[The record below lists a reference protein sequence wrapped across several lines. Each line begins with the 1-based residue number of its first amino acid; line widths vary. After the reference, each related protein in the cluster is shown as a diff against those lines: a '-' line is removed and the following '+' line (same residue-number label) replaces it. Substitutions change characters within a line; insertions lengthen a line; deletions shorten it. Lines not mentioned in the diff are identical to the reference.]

1 MQKKLTISIDETVY
15 FGLQE
20 VIGKRRISKFIESLV
35 RPYVI
40 DKSLANAYRDMA
52 ENEVR
57 EKDALEW
64 SEGLIGDIIDEKR

>member
-1 MQKKLTISIDETVY
+1 MQKKLTISIDEMVY
-15 FGLQE
+15 SGLHE
-20 VIGKRRISKFIESLV
+20 VIGKRRISKFIENLV

-40 DKSLANAYRDMA
+40 DKSLVNAYREMA
-52 ENEVR
+52 KDEVR